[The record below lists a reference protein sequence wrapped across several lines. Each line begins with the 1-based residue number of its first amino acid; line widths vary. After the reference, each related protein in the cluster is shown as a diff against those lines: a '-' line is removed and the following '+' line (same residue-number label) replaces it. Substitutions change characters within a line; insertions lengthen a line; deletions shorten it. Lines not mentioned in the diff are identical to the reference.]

1 MRLAVVLVRY
11 GAGPGGSVLASYPE
25 NRTSNL
31 RGPIGRARVGCA
43 RRYRPFAPA
52 CHGNAGAPVPQA
64 RAPRRYAPSRCRGD
78 DVEEGR
84 AMSEHSSTNVD
95 SLGARV
101 EDAVREGSDDR
112 VREAREEAVERAAD
126 AGLPD
131 AMAAPQD
138 EASSIAGTGRTAA
151 TDGSDASG
159 LDGSDA
165 GGSAASD
172 EAGRVGGSGG
182 SDEPGVADLTRG
194 GTGSPQIAPT
204 TAGGNAVEGEAPVPA
219 SGRMGDATYGSGL
232 AGGDDDDSTPATRR
246 ADRPEPGAE
255 HLQAPAEARN
265 PANESPATLGIDDT
279 DTALADEDAT

>member
-1 MRLAVVLVRY
+1 
-11 GAGPGGSVLASYPE
+11 
-25 NRTSNL
+25 
-31 RGPIGRARVGCA
+31 
-43 RRYRPFAPA
+43 
-52 CHGNAGAPVPQA
+52 
-64 RAPRRYAPSRCRGD
+64 
-78 DVEEGR
+78 
-84 AMSEHSSTNVD
+84 MSEHSSTD
-95 SLGARV
+95 SADMDSPGARV
-101 EDAVREGSDDR
+101 EDAVREGSDER

-138 EASSIAGTGRTAA
+138 DASSIAGTGRTAA

-159 LDGSDA
+159 PEASGSGSSDA
-165 GGSAASD
+165 GGPDASAA
-172 EAGRVGGSGG
+172 AGRVSSSGG
-182 SDEPGVADLTRG
+182 SDDPSVAEMPRG

-204 TAGGNAVEGEAPVPA
+204 TTGGNAVEGEAPVPA

-232 AGGDDDDSTPATRR
+232 AGGDDSGSTPATHS